1 MSVFNLF
8 YLPGASVIFGCIKK
22 KKKKE
27 CVVPLLDM

>member
-22 KKKKE
+22 KKKE